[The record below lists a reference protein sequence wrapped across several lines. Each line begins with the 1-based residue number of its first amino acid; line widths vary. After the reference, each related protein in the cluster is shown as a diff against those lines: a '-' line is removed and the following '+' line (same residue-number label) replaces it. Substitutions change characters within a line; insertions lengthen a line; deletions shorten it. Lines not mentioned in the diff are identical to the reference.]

1 MEDITPSLLK
11 SIQDDFQKG
20 FDKSSTISRLYA
32 KVRDGTA
39 TYEETN
45 DFAIEVGEI
54 LAGAYKKNL
63 SSSVLPDGRMYY
75 NIANRIITP
84 TMTNN
89 YNLIVAVTKQVQEAL
104 NKSAGIGIKAIVPKQ
119 NTDRIKGIVD
129 KVSDAENYD
138 DVAWVLDEPIIN
150 HAQSIV
156 ADSIKANA
164 EFQYEAGLSPKIV
177 RKSTGKCC
185 EWCNTVVGV
194 YEYPNVP
201 KDVYRRHDH
210 CRCSVNYIAGKK
222 KVDVHH
228 GNTGKRRYVKDE
240 YGSYVLSKDARI
252 ERAKQM
258 QATEKERKEVARQKR
273 IATWAEKRNLKDD
286 SLDHMGTA
294 KIQEIE
300 IAGKK
305 FAIKTYKNDDYSNI
319 WCQTYSKQSKEM
331 CKFIDQEINKTGK
344 YGEIS
349 QIVVA
354 KNKTLQGIAS
364 YDHRNNILF
373 ICEELID
380 KHSFAQIVDK
390 SFFAAEDI
398 NDVLTHELGGHKA
411 HWENVYNYFRK
422 NSNRFQSEYE
432 AKEELESALRKYVK
446 MQRINNPMYIENTIS
461 KNANMQFAYRNVLN
475 EIIADGKILIEKNLL
490 KDIEMERLIKEV
502 LSYDGYAK

>member
-11 SIQDDFQKG
+11 SIQEDFQKG

-32 KVRDGTA
+32 KVRDGTV
-39 TYEETN
+39 TYEEAN

-84 TMTNN
+84 TITNN
-89 YNLIVAVTKQVQEAL
+89 YNLIVAVTKQVQEVL
-104 NKSAGIGIKAIVPKQ
+104 NKSAGIGIKAIIPNQ

-138 DVAWVLDEPIIN
+138 DVAWVLGEPIIN

-164 EFQYEAGLSPKIV
+164 EFQYEAGLNPKIV

-258 QATEKERKEVARQKR
+258 AATEKERKKIARQKR
-273 IATWAEKRNLKDD
+273 IDTWKKKKTLNTMLDNAEKSSTIKLDD
-286 SLDHMGTA
+286 ILIHKSVGAKVKNYDVVDPSSGEIFNFAEGTR
-294 KIQEIE
+294 IQNAEVF
-300 IAGKK
+300 AGKGTRIPLHDGVAEGLAEQIGGK
-305 FAIKTYKNDDYSNI
+305 AEKWQHCKGNAILDY
-319 WCQTYSKQSKEM
+319 
-331 CKFIDQEINKTGK
+331 
-344 YGEIS
+344 YGE
-349 QIVVA
+349 
-354 KNKTLQGIAS
+354 
-364 YDHRNNILF
+364 
-373 ICEELID
+373 
-380 KHSFAQIVDK
+380 
-390 SFFAAEDI
+390 
-398 NDVLTHELGGHKA
+398 
-411 HWENVYNYFRK
+411 
-422 NSNRFQSEYE
+422 
-432 AKEELESALRKYVK
+432 
-446 MQRINNPMYIENTIS
+446 
-461 KNANMQFAYRNVLN
+461 
-475 EIIADGKILIEKNLL
+475 
-490 KDIEMERLIKEV
+490 ERLAEIHWFQEETVGKVKFKVKRWKDE
-502 LSYDGYAK
+502 S